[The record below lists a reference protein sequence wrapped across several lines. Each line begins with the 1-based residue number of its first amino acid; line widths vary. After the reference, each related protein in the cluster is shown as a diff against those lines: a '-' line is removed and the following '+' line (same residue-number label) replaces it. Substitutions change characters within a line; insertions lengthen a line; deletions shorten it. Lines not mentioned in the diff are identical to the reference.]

1 MNEEKRALSEDL
13 QALLDEIGS
22 LPPAGD
28 DEQRKTLEDLAAA
41 MSRLTQTVEAFKDQE
56 ND

>member
-56 ND
+56 NN